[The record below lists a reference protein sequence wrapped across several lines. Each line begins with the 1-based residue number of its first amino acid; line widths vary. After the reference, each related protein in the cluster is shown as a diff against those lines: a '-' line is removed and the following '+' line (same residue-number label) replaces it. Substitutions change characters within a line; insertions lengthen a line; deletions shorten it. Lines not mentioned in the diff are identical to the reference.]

1 MFCLCNHCFFWDAGL
16 VCEQPLFTT
25 DWDWLFVRPG
35 YCVVNLPLL
44 IITLLRFLIKNHL
57 VLSVNLRW
65 TCVNG
70 YIHNCIKQLLKNYYS
85 HEQGLSIY
93 YSQNRTEIDL
103 RRITWY
109 HSSISPSQIFLVG
122 IPTEGQARH
131 NIIQEAQYFVTIC
144 NFCLV
149 CG

>member
-16 VCEQPLFTT
+16 VCEQRLFTT
-25 DWDWLFVRPG
+25 DLDWLFVRPG

-44 IITLLRFLIKNHL
+44 NITLLRFLIKNHL

-70 YIHNCIKQLLKNYYS
+70 YIHNCIKQLLKNYCR

-103 RRITWY
+103 RRITL
-109 HSSISPSQIFLVG
+109 HLHRFFLVG
-122 IPTEGQARH
+122 IPTVGQAHR
-131 NIIQEAQYFVTIC
+131 NIIHEAQYFVTIC
-144 NFCLV
+144 NFCLA

>member
-1 MFCLCNHCFFWDAGL
+1 MLIHVLFVQSLLFWDAGL

-70 YIHNCIKQLLKNYYS
+70 YIHNCIKQLLKNYYR
-85 HEQGLSIY
+85 HEQ
-93 YSQNRTEIDL
+93 
-103 RRITWY
+103 
-109 HSSISPSQIFLVG
+109 
-122 IPTEGQARH
+122 
-131 NIIQEAQYFVTIC
+131 FVTPRIG
-144 NFCLV
+144 LK
-149 CG
+149 